1 MSDTSELSSPLLAPA
16 HACTD
21 LHSKLVH
28 LNIGETILCRAL
40 RNSPESVCNV
50 CVRCL
55 FKSWSLILSLSSLL
69 NLFFFRILGAYSTE
83 RHTPDRLCLLCGFVS
98 ERFKESGSCFSNLCT
113 DFLHC
118 EWITD
123 VSHFNQSLGQM
134 MSTQCEATSGYFGA
148 KKLDQSIILRQKFGC
163 QHDVFG

>member
-55 FKSWSLILSLSSLL
+55 FKSWSLILSLTSLL
-69 NLFFFRILGAYSTE
+69 NLFFFHILGIYSTV
-83 RHTPDRLCLLCGFVS
+83 RLYISRTVS
-98 ERFKESGSCFSNLCT
+98 SLSRFRSLFWVSQSYAQIFYIVNKSSMCHFSIKAW
-113 DFLHC
+113 D
-118 EWITD
+118 
-123 VSHFNQSLGQM
+123 
-134 MSTQCEATSGYFGA
+134 
-148 KKLDQSIILRQKFGC
+148 K
-163 QHDVFG
+163 